1 MWFESLWG
9 KCGGPGYWNVES
21 EISSRFITTKAV
33 ICSVTMRWDWCYWEA
48 FRCECVTAVK
58 RGIPGK
64 EAFMLLFWMFTLT
77 TFLKVELIYSSWW
90 RWWQCSDRLN
100 SSWHDALRLFD
111 CSTIS
116 PQFVFPPSLI
126 MFASLLLQLASPP
139 DPASAAGQTA
149 TSSREKSW
157 SSTWGRSRPRKANR
171 CTAVWY
177 VNKIQMSHNCLQSL
191 LYSFIL
197 MLHWMFIQKIF
208 HCQITSVEVL

>member
-1 MWFESLWG
+1 MWWSWVL
-9 KCGGPGYWNVES
+9 KCGKWNIITVYYNQSRHLLSDHEMGLVLLGSFQVWMCNGS
-21 EISSRFITTKAV
+21 EARHSWKRSVSAFI
-33 ICSVTMRWDWCYWEA
+33 
-48 FRCECVTAVK
+48 
-58 RGIPGK
+58 
-64 EAFMLLFWMFTLT
+64 WMFTLT
-77 TFLKVELIYSSWW
+77 TFLKIEFIYSSWW

-191 LYSFIL
+191 LECSYKKYFIVRL
-197 MLHWMFIQKIF
+197 P
-208 HCQITSVEVL
+208 VLKYYNM